1 MYRSW
6 EYRIEI
12 AATRERR
19 RELQRWD
26 QSAGSNRPKAANTRT
41 TLRYGFRETRNR
53 VPGFRAGA
61 AKAAAKLIGD
71 RARRRDLTKA
81 GVHKALLKA
90 KAVHI
95 AKAPPCVKQN
105 SLA

>member
-1 MYRSW
+1 MNRSW
-6 EYRIEI
+6 DYRIGN
-12 AATRERR
+12 AAAQKRR
-19 RELQRWD
+19 RELQRWN
-26 QSAGSNRPKAANTRT
+26 QSAASKRPKAANTRT
-41 TLRYGFRETRNR
+41 TLRYGFREIRFGI
-53 VPGFRAGA
+53 PGFRAGA

-81 GVHKALLKA
+81 GIHKALLKA

-95 AKAPPCVKQN
+95 AKAASCVKQN

>member
-1 MYRSW
+1 MNRSW
-6 EYRIEI
+6 DYRIGI
-12 AATRERR
+12 AAARKRR
-19 RELQRWD
+19 RELQKWD
-26 QSAGSNRPKAANTRT
+26 QSAGSKRPKARNTRT
-41 TLRYGFRETRNR
+41 TLRYGFRKTRKG

-81 GVHKALLKA
+81 GVHKAPLKA

-95 AKAPPCVKQN
+95 AIAPPCVKQN
-105 SLA
+105 SRA